1 MSLVDQ
7 ANLIFAVVLFVAGKH
22 IACKVS
28 TPPFSSVCYAV
39 HPHPP
44 CCVPTMNLLGMV
56 HSYSRMLAPCAL
68 LVSSPAPGSSTSLS
82 TLPVNLLVS
91 HHSTWTL
98 ELLTQGASSW
108 HCETS
113 RNFVDSSTG
122 TCDGDGGHGTH
133 CAIRGGCEEL

>member
-7 ANLIFAVVLFVAGKH
+7 ANLILAMVLFVAGKH

-98 ELLTQGASSW
+98 ELLTQWPLLLLLPCLLAHFAVSQYTLKCDLKALVSS
-108 HCETS
+108 
-113 RNFVDSSTG
+113 
-122 TCDGDGGHGTH
+122 
-133 CAIRGGCEEL
+133 